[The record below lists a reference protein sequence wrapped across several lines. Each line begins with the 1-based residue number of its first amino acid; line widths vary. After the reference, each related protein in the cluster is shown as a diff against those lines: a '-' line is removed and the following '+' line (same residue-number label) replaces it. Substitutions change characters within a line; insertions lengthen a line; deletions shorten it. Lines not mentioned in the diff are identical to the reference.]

1 MVDASFSRQ
10 RKKEFTAAGPRQL
23 WIFAAALAVI
33 LTGLGFALLQRG
45 SGSDGAAALPSTTA
59 PAREQVSNELLETT
73 KGLQLTQQQAV
84 DQLQVVQDQLA
95 AQKAET
101 KRLSE
106 EIAAVTEKL
115 KALQQ
120 SFAEIPPSSVTA
132 TGSQPKS
139 RRQ

>member
-10 RKKEFTAAGPRQL
+10 GKKEFTAGGTRQL
-23 WIFAAALAVI
+23 WIFAVALAVI

-45 SGSDGAAALPSTTA
+45 SGGDGAAALPSTTA
-59 PAREQVSNELLETT
+59 PAREQVPIDLLETM
-73 KGLQLTQQQAV
+73 KGLQVTQQQAV

-106 EIAAVTEKL
+106 QIAAVTEKL
-115 KALQQ
+115 GALQQ
-120 SFAEIPPSSVTA
+120 SVGDIPASSALA
-132 TGSQPKS
+132 TESQPKS

>member
-1 MVDASFSRQ
+1 MVDASFSQQ

-23 WIFAAALAVI
+23 WIFAVALVVI

-45 SGSDGAAALPSTTA
+45 SGGDGAAALPSTTA
-59 PAREQVSNELLETT
+59 PAREQVPIDLLETM
-73 KGLQLTQQQAV
+73 KGLQVTQQQAV

-106 EIAAVTEKL
+106 EIAAVTANL

-120 SFAEIPPSSVTA
+120 SFAEMPPSSGA
-132 TGSQPKS
+132 APLSQLKS